1 MVLDYLLNQ
10 TTDLVD
16 KNRERYI
23 NYNNFVRYSEE
34 HSTVDE
40 RQSTVT
46 DRVSRRISKYS
57 NMGYIHRVIRN
68 YNKIVDYEQNIK
80 PMLKQDVL
88 VINSPN
94 QIEFIKKEFLTVVKY
109 ACLYDDKIYK
119 QSNKYVVPKGVNPY
133 LVKKLGVVLN
143 QHNFEIVRGIA

>member
-1 MVLDYLLNQ
+1 MNQ

-23 NYNNFVRYSEE
+23 NYNNFMGYSKVRSM
-34 HSTVDE
+34 VDE
-40 RQSTVT
+40 RQSTIT
-46 DRVSRRISKYS
+46 SRVSRRLAKYS

-80 PMLKQDVL
+80 PMLSSNVL
-88 VINSPN
+88 VINTPN

-119 QSNKYVVPKGVNPY
+119 QSNKYVVPNGVNPY
-133 LVKKLGVVLN
+133 LVKKLGMVLA
-143 QHNFEIVRGIA
+143 QHNFEIVGGIA